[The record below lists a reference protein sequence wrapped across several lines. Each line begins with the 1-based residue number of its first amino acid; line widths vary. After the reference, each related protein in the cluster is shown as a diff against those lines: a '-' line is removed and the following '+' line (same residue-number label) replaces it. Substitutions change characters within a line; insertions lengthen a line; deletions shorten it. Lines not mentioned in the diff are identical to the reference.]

1 MVKNNIII
9 VVILHKYMML
19 PRQTKTF
26 IIIIEVVAAPDL
38 SLVAIATVCKNSCHR
53 ASGLKAFRN
62 VNEKSMSAISVQ
74 NDYNLLEQHCYY
86 YY

>member
-26 IIIIEVVAAPDL
+26 IILIEVAAAPDL
-38 SLVAIATVCKNSCHR
+38 SLVAIATVCK
-53 ASGLKAFRN
+53 K
-62 VNEKSMSAISVQ
+62 
-74 NDYNLLEQHCYY
+74 
-86 YY
+86 